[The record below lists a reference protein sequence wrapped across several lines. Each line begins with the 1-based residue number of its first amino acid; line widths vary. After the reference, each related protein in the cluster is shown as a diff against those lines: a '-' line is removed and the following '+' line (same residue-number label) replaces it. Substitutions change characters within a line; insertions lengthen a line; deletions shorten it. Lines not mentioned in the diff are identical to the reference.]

1 MTTTL
6 PDVAPVQRAAPRGP
20 SRWPGVL
27 LYWTL
32 AVGYFA
38 VGAVLVL
45 RYNIFEPDAPNRVA
59 NAGFALQSRHPHLSA
74 IGFVWNPLPSIVEIP
89 FVRLSQWWPALKHAG
104 LAGVVQ
110 SSLFMAGAAV
120 VVRRIAIDRG
130 VERHW
135 QWVAVAAFALHPMI
149 VLYGASGLSEAAQ
162 IFSLLWCV
170 RHLMLWCGSGRVGDL
185 ALAGVALG
193 VGYLARYEALPAAIG
208 VLLLVA
214 AVSWARSPRDKRRS
228 TTVLNVLIVM
238 FPFATAFA
246 AWAVTGWII
255 NDELF
260 ATLTS
265 QYGNS
270 SQVAGRLAHAGGHDA
285 GSTWPVIASRLFG
298 MQPLIG
304 VAVAMAVVVAA
315 TRRTLGTV
323 VPVAVFGATLTFAI
337 VAQANSTTFGWF
349 RFYLVAIPLVI
360 CVALACWRRA
370 KWPSVLLLT
379 GSLVVS
385 IPFTGR
391 LIPDQD
397 VAYGQ
402 LESGFVSLMDPVA
415 HPPNEDP
422 ARRRLISERNL
433 ARWFDAK
440 DLPPG
445 SVLMDTFL
453 TWGIWLSSEHP
464 KQFVITSDYDFTAAL
479 NRPWDFGIRYI
490 VATNPRLNVADAVN
504 RRYSSMWDDGAGIG
518 DLVLSADGPTPDEMF
533 RVYRL
538 TGRPMPAER
547 VSPVSAAE
555 ARGPAGTVRGSA
567 AGRDPERGT
576 PGGSGPSPR
585 NP

>member
-6 PDVAPVQRAAPRGP
+6 PDVAPAQRTAPTGP
-20 SRWPGVL
+20 ARWPGVL
-27 LYWTL
+27 LYCAL
-32 AVGYFA
+32 AVGYFI

-89 FVRLSQWWPALKHAG
+89 LVWLSQWWPALKHAG

-110 SSLFMAGAAV
+110 SALFMAGAAV
-120 VVRRIAIDRG
+120 VLRRIAIDRG
-130 VERHW
+130 VGRGW
-135 QWVAVAAFALHPMI
+135 QWIAVAAFALHPMI

-162 IFSLLWCV
+162 VFSLLWCV
-170 RHLMLWCGSGRVGDL
+170 RHLMLWCDNGRVGDL
-185 ALAGVALG
+185 ALTGIALG
-193 VGYLARYEALPAAIG
+193 IGYLARYEALPAAVG
-208 VLLLVA
+208 VLVVVA
-214 AVSWARSPRDKRRS
+214 AVSWVRSPRALRRS
-228 TTVLNVLIVM
+228 STILNVLIAM
-238 FPFATAFA
+238 FPFATAFV

-270 SQVAGRLAHAGGHDA
+270 SQVAGRLAHAAGHDA

-304 VAVAMAVVVAA
+304 VAVAVAVLVAA
-315 TRRTLGTV
+315 VRRTAGTV
-323 VPVAVFGATLTFAI
+323 VPVAVVGGTLTFAV

-349 RFYLVAIPLVI
+349 RFYLLAIPLVI
-360 CVALACWRRA
+360 CVALACWYRA
-370 KWPSVLLLT
+370 KWPSAVLLT
-379 GSLVVS
+379 ASLVVA

-391 LIPDQD
+391 LITDED

-402 LESGFVSLMDPVA
+402 LESGFVSLVDPVG
-415 HPPNEDP
+415 HPPAEHP
-422 ARRRLISERNL
+422 ARRRLISERTL
-433 ARWFDAK
+433 AQWFDAK

-445 SVLMDTFL
+445 SVLMDSFL
-453 TWGIWLSSEHP
+453 TWGIWLSSTDP
-464 KQFVITSDYDFTAAL
+464 RQFVITSDYDFTAAL

-490 VATNPRLNVADAVN
+490 VATNPQLNVADAVN
-504 RRYSSMWDDGAGIG
+504 RRYGTMWDDGAGIG

-533 RVYRL
+533 RVYRV
-538 TGRPMPAER
+538 TGRPAP
-547 VSPVSAAE
+547 P
-555 ARGPAGTVRGSA
+555 
-567 AGRDPERGT
+567 D
-576 PGGSGPSPR
+576 
-585 NP
+585 

>member
-6 PDVAPVQRAAPRGP
+6 PAAAPAQRAVPTGP
-20 SRWPGVL
+20 ARWPGVL
-27 LYWTL
+27 LYCVL
-32 AVGYFA
+32 AAGYFA

-59 NAGFALQSRHPHLSA
+59 NAGFALQSRDPHLSA

-89 FVRLSQWWPALKHAG
+89 LVWLSQWWPALKHAG

-110 SSLFMAGAAV
+110 SALFMAGAAV
-120 VVRRIAIDRG
+120 VLRRIAIDRG
-130 VERHW
+130 VSRGW
-135 QWVAVAAFALHPMI
+135 QWIAVAAFALHPMI

-162 IFSLLWCV
+162 MFSLLWCV
-170 RHLMLWCGSGRVGDL
+170 RHLILWCEHGRVGDL
-185 ALAGVALG
+185 AVTGLALG

-208 VLLLVA
+208 VLVVVA
-214 AVSWARSPRDKRRS
+214 AVSWVRSPHAVRRS
-228 TTVLNVLIVM
+228 STVLNVLIAM
-238 FPFATAFA
+238 FPFATAFV

-270 SQVAGRLAHAGGHDA
+270 SQVAGRLAHTAGHDA

-298 MQPLIG
+298 MQPLVG
-304 VAVAMAVVVAA
+304 VAVAVAVVVAA
-315 TRRTLGTV
+315 VRRTVTTV
-323 VPVAVFGATLTFAI
+323 VPVAVFGGTLAFA
-337 VAQANSTTFGWF
+337 VAAQASSTTFGWF
-349 RFYLVAIPLVI
+349 RFYLLAIPLVI
-360 CVALACWRRA
+360 CVALACWHRA
-370 KWPSVLLLT
+370 KWPAVLLLT
-379 GSLVVS
+379 ASLVVA

-391 LIPDQD
+391 LITNED

-402 LESGFVSLMDPVA
+402 LESGFVSLVDPQG
-415 HPPNEDP
+415 HPPAEHP
-422 ARRRLISERNL
+422 ARRRLISERTL
-433 ARWFDAK
+433 AQWFDAK

-445 SVLMDTFL
+445 SVLMDSFL
-453 TWGIWLSSEHP
+453 TWGIWLSSTDP

-504 RRYSSMWDDGAGIG
+504 RRYESMWDDGAGIA

-533 RVYRL
+533 RVYRV
-538 TGRPMPAER
+538 TGRPAP
-547 VSPVSAAE
+547 PQ
-555 ARGPAGTVRGSA
+555 
-567 AGRDPERGT
+567 
-576 PGGSGPSPR
+576 
-585 NP
+585 